1 MEVEVWSRKI
11 KNIIL
16 GSEFQV
22 STWELQYY
30 LRIFLTICTGR
41 GKGFENLDC
50 AVDALI
56 ETGEL

>member
-1 MEVEVWSRKI
+1 MEVEVWNGKV
-11 KNIIL
+11 KNIVL
-16 GSEFQV
+16 SSEFQV

-30 LRIFLTICTGR
+30 LVFFLAICTGR

-50 AVDALI
+50 AVDAGI